1 MRGGEERR
9 GEGRG
14 GEVRVGGEKEDT
26 KGMPAEL
33 YCAMKSLPRD
43 PLRRFKVT

>member
-9 GEGRG
+9 GE
-14 GEVRVGGEKEDT
+14 VRVGEKEDT

-33 YCAMKSLPRD
+33 YCAIKSLPRD